1 MEAQPQITQ
10 NISSLKLPMLKTGD
24 CDLWSMRM
32 EQYLTHIDY
41 ALWEVIINGDSPVP
55 KPPAVGTVEDANMK
69 LLRSLPPAWN
79 NIALIMRN
87 KPDIETLSMHD
98 LYNNLKVYEAEI
110 KGQSSSSSNSHNV
123 AFVSFENTSSINE
136 TVNVAHYIPATGSK
150 EQPSAS
156 SYADDVAMITIRI
169 KKFMKKTRR
178 NLNFNGKEPV
188 GFDKIRV
195 ECYNCHRIG
204 HFARECRTP
213 RNQGNRSGD
222 NERRVIPVKT
232 PVSTL
237 VVQDGLGGYD
247 WSYQAE
253 KGPTDFVLMA
263 YSSDSSN
270 LSNFEKKIQKIDR
283 LTRSLL
289 IQGLSNDIYSLIDS
303 NKTAK
308 DLWDALTR
316 HMLGSEYGEQDMKA
330 AVLYEHKTFKATKG
344 IQNQGDVNDTMKSKK
359 KVIVFTSDPLALV
372 AEQTKVSKRKEK
384 VIVSSE
390 SEGSDDE
397 LKKITTLLAK
407 AFNRK
412 KFYSKLTNN
421 NLRNSSATS
430 LENKKQ

>member
-55 KPPAVGTVEDANMK
+55 KPPAVGTVKAIKIRFGGNKESKKMHETILKQQHDNFVAS
-69 LLRSLPPAWN
+69 RSEGLDK
-79 NIALIMRN
+79 IY
-87 KPDIETLSMHD
+87 DSMHD

-204 HFARECRTP
+204 YFARECHTP

-344 IQNQGDVNDTMKSKK
+344 IV
-359 KVIVFTSDPLALV
+359 V
-372 AEQTKVSKRKEK
+372 
-384 VIVSSE
+384 
-390 SEGSDDE
+390 
-397 LKKITTLLAK
+397 
-407 AFNRK
+407 
-412 KFYSKLTNN
+412 
-421 NLRNSSATS
+421 
-430 LENKKQ
+430 